1 VKAVVRVAVNLPSR
15 AIEVFKMQF
24 DYSRIVEIGRK
35 VVSGVGSPRAAHV
48 KDGTPYFWW
57 ETINML
63 RIPWWVVQ

>member
-1 VKAVVRVAVNLPSR
+1 MVRVAVNLLPL

-35 VVSGVGSPRAAHV
+35 VVSCVGFPRSAHV
-48 KDGTPYFWW
+48 KDATPYFWW

>member
-1 VKAVVRVAVNLPSR
+1 MVRVAVNLSPL

-35 VVSGVGSPRAAHV
+35 VVSGVGSRSAHA
-48 KDGTPYFWW
+48 KDGTTYFWW

-63 RIPWWVVQ
+63 RIPWRVMQ